1 MVSSLP
7 PVSLP
12 LVLLSPTPTPAAGD
26 DLRSYFQC
34 ATVVNRSSLHHVL
47 ARSMR
52 QLLVAPLPASLK
64 YLLPGEKEWSIIERE
79 LSQGKPVSLSA
90 LRRHVNRVLH
100 QETAGEAARQ
110 RPQPHRWNDAEGYV
124 TSYRAIIDSPD
135 CPVPYSRVIS
145 MSSMHHPFP
154 LPAWWAEHAPGCE
167 VCSRHEAAC
176 GGPIQA
182 LLDNHLNPC
191 WFADILA
198 WLSGQWRTPLLAI
211 PGPAS
216 RPNHPSLMWSPL
228 AMRPEV
234 ERMLNWGVLNRR
246 PPTLINPCMSVVKAS
261 DVAEQCR
268 VAAALGRPCPSSL
281 PQDVE
286 AINHHILE
294 LLGEGLT
301 GVEEVGVLKPIK
313 IRFCVNLSE
322 LLNPLTFKWPFSY
335 ASVSD
340 LLVLLM
346 GEGWFLAKLD
356 LERFFNQLALHH
368 DDQPLVGVLLP
379 PELLPDELLPECG
392 PEGMAFSSG
401 YAQFGGQDYPALAS
415 GVMATASDIL
425 TKKGVPNV
433 FLIDD
438 LATAG
443 RTREECQKNL
453 DTAVSLFRRLGLKL
467 QPTKIVAPSQLMEF
481 LGIMIDTVRRI
492 LSLSPA
498 KLEAYDINLGL
509 ILEADELGELMV
521 RMLESQLGKLSWVCE
536 VLVAG
541 RARLSRIRACI
552 PGGGHYRP
560 SPHTK
565 VSLSPEAKEDLLWWR
580 EQLRTCAA
588 QPRSVP
594 FWTDKPPVFCNIFSD
609 ASGEIGFGLVVG
621 DQVFQGLWQEDVVG
635 QSSCFKELVPILLAI
650 EILPQEANGHIV
662 VFNTDNLSN
671 VYAINKGSCKSPD
684 LYAILFTITELAA
697 ERQLYL
703 IANWIPREKIEFCDG
718 ISRHP
723 WFLV

>member
-1 MVSSLP
+1 
-7 PVSLP
+7 
-12 LVLLSPTPTPAAGD
+12 
-26 DLRSYFQC
+26 
-34 ATVVNRSSLHHVL
+34 
-47 ARSMR
+47 MR
-52 QLLVAPLPASLK
+52 QLLVAPLPASLR
-64 YLLPGEKEWSIIERE
+64 YLLPGERELSIIERE
-79 LSQGKPVSLSA
+79 LSKGAPVSLSA
-90 LRRHVNRVLH
+90 LRRYANRMLY
-100 QETAGEAARQ
+100 QETAGEASRRRA
-110 RPQPHRWNDAEGYV
+110 QPHPWNDAQGYV
-124 TSYRAIIDSPD
+124 ISYRAIIDSPD
-135 CPVPYSRVIS
+135 CPVPYSRVIT
-145 MSSMHHPFP
+145 MSSIHHPFP
-154 LPAWWAEHAPGCE
+154 LPAWWGEHAPGCE
-167 VCSRHEAAC
+167 TCSRHEATH
-176 GGPIQA
+176 GGPIPA
-182 LLDNHLNPC
+182 LLDNHLNSC
-191 WFADILA
+191 WFADIMA
-198 WLSGQWRTPLLAI
+198 WLSGQWRTPLSAI
-211 PGPAS
+211 PEPAS
-216 RPNHPSLMWSPL
+216 RPNHPSLLWSPL

-234 ERMLNWGVLNRR
+234 ARMLEWGVLNRV
-246 PPTLINPCMSVVKAS
+246 PPKLINPCMSVVKAS

-294 LLGEGLT
+294 LMGEGLR
-301 GVEEVGVLKPIK
+301 GVEQVGILKPIK

-335 ASVSD
+335 AGVSD
-340 LLVLLM
+340 LLVLLL
-346 GEGWFLAKLD
+346 GDGWFLAKLD
-356 LERFFNQLALHH
+356 LERFFNQLPLHP

-415 GVMATASDIL
+415 SVMATASDIL
-425 TKKGVPNV
+425 TKQGVPNA

-443 RTREECQKNL
+443 PTREARQKNL
-453 DTAVSLFRRLGLKL
+453 DAAVSLFNRLGLKL
-467 QPTKIVAPSQLMEF
+467 QPSKLVAPSQLMEF
-481 LGIMIDTVRRI
+481 LGVIIDTIRRR
-492 LSLSPA
+492 LSLAPA
-498 KLEAYDINLGL
+498 KLEAYDINLGH

-521 RMLESQLGKLSWVCE
+521 RMLESQLGKLGWVCE

-560 SPHTK
+560 SPHKK
-565 VSLSPEAKEDLLWWR
+565 VSLSPEAKEDLIWWR
-580 EQLRTCAA
+580 EQLRLSAA
-588 QPRSVP
+588 QPRFVP

-621 DQVFQGLWQEDVVG
+621 DQVFQGLWQKEVVG
-635 QSSCFKELVPILLAI
+635 QSSCFKELVPVLLAI
-650 EILPQEANGHIV
+650 ELLPKEANGHIV
-662 VFNTDNLSN
+662 VVNTDNLSN

-684 LYAILFTITELAA
+684 LYEILFTITELAA

-723 WFLV
+723 WYLV